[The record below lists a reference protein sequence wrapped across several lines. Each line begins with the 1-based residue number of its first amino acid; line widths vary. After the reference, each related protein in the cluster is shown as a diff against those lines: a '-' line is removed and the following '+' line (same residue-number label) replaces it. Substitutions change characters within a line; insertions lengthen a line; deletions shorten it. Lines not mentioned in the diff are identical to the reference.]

1 MEACKLS
8 VVKLGGAALT
18 FKSRRETIDWGNL
31 RLAASQLSQ
40 YRGGGGLLVVVH
52 GGGSFGHKTVVDIL
66 KSKGSL
72 DPGDSSVIQE
82 SMLRL
87 ALEVVKVLKDAGLKP
102 TLHPPHSIC
111 WGGSVG
117 SCSLTVIERDLKLGL
132 TPVTYGDSIPEEGG
146 SAIISGDDLAAD
158 IAVKLKA
165 DCLVFAIRAPGV
177 LDSEGRVMPLVFS
190 LNQVKVF
197 ESRGF
202 DVTGGIR
209 RKVESALRAS
219 EFVGNVRIVGLESLL
234 EALLGGDVGT
244 RVKRI

>member
-1 MEACKLS
+1 MAACRLS
-8 VVKLGGAALT
+8 VVKLGGAAIT
-18 FKSRRETIDWGNL
+18 VKSGHEAIDWGNL
-31 RLAASQLSQ
+31 KLAASHLSQ
-40 YRGGGGLLVVVH
+40 YRSRGGLLVVVH

-66 KSKGSL
+66 RSKGSL

-87 ALEVVKVLKDAGLKP
+87 ALEVVRTLKDYSLKP

-111 WGGSVG
+111 PGGRVE
-117 SCSLTVIERDLKLGL
+117 SCSLTVIERDLRLGL

-177 LDSEGRVMPLVFS
+177 LDVEGRVIPLVSS
-190 LNQVKVF
+190 LDQVKVF
-197 ESRGF
+197 EAGGF

-209 RKVESALRAS
+209 RKVESALKAS
-219 EFVGNVRIVGLESLL
+219 GAVDNVRIVGLESLL
-234 EALLGGDVGT
+234 EALLGGSAGT